1 MNVIIIRKEAFF
13 SNFIDTL
20 ALFIQKLFVLKESG
34 NFFFFLVNFSLFL
47 KLDLQ
52 LSCLLSTQE
61 TEI

>member
-20 ALFIQKLFVLKESG
+20 ALFIQKLFVLKKSG
-34 NFFFFLVNFSLFL
+34 NFFFLVNFSLFL

-52 LSCLLSTQE
+52 LSCLLSTQG